1 MLVRLDRM
9 SRIEEARS
17 RAAQA
22 PLFSSPLLSASIR
35 PLDPA
40 QPSGNKDS
48 AGAAEQAAEGRAQ
61 MGSRREVVGG
71 EVVGGEEP
79 EAMDQEKLNA
89 LAKTASEKVS
99 EVSSSPVCCGVRPW
113 STRSFATSIASSS
126 TVGSSQRRLIEA
138 ILCSRSFCSWVFA
151 RVQARNVT

>member
-35 PLDPA
+35 PIDAA
-40 QPSGNKDS
+40 QPSGNKDG

-61 MGSRREVVGG
+61 MGSRR

-99 EVSSSPVCCGVRPW
+99 KVSSCPVCCGVRPS
-113 STRSFATSIASSS
+113 STRSFATSIAASS
-126 TVGSSQRRLIEA
+126 TVGSGQRPLIGA
-138 ILCSRSFCSWVFA
+138 ILCSRSFCCWAFA
-151 RVQARNVT
+151 LVLTRKVT